1 MLEQQVERR
10 RDKAESQQ
18 FRNPQPLQPRTSGG
32 GQAAPAEKRPS
43 ANRQGFTPWRSD
55 EEVRLEV

>member
-32 GQAAPAEKRPS
+32 GQAAPAEKRPQCE
-43 ANRQGFTPWRSD
+43 R
-55 EEVRLEV
+55 